1 MGPLAQ
7 NSSQS
12 AAWPK
17 PACDWATFGKIGGS
31 RQSSVEI
38 ALGWPISVPTEISV
52 RFHPWGAHTPT
63 HRTSV
68 PRRSLNPILAALL
81 TQIDRSQQSA
91 AMQQGSDP
99 HTARVRSVSES
110 TGACMRPHAVR
121 LQERVLAPGGPAVG
135 QGASQ
140 AGQAGAI
147 KGKARAGGGRHACPR
162 RGRSACGVGRSC
174 RIEGQAGRRVLVL
187 QEKS

>member
-99 HTARVRSVSES
+99 HTARVSPSQSRSVHASRLLRRVTARES
-110 TGACMRPHAVR
+110 RRRPKASSLPVAAS
-121 LQERVLAPGGPAVG
+121 LQG
-135 QGASQ
+135 QG
-140 AGQAGAI
+140 
-147 KGKARAGGGRHACPR
+147 RTMF
-162 RGRSACGVGRSC
+162 
-174 RIEGQAGRRVLVL
+174 
-187 QEKS
+187 